1 MADLQ
6 SFLRELEEKY
16 PGEVAYVDAEIDPA
30 YEPSAL
36 VAKLDAQGKRPLIVF
51 RNVKGSTYPVVT
63 NVTASRKKLALALGV
78 TPDKMVARYLD
89 AIEHP
94 VPPVTVDSGPVFE
107 RVEISSETSTSRSC
121 PKSFITRGM
130 PAPISPAESL
140 LCKDPQSG
148 AYNASFNRLMVK
160 DKQRMGI
167 HLTTNKHLWHSFI
180 RNEGEGKP
188 LEIAIL
194 IGVHPALALGSL
206 YIGGMDDDEL
216 GIMGGLLG
224 EPVHVAQCK
233 TIDLK
238 VPVDAEILLEA
249 EILPNVREDEGPFGE
264 FTGYS
269 IGQRKRE
276 VVRVKAICQK
286 RSPVF
291 YDISVGQIDHL
302 LLSTMPMEASLLT
315 HVKDA
320 VPTVRA
326 VGSPAP
332 FTAFIS
338 LKKAAPGIANNAILA
353 AMNADMYMKHVV
365 VVDEDIDIFDTGRVL
380 WAMAT
385 RCQPQRDVILL
396 PNLRGSD
403 LDPSCVPDGFTS
415 KMGIDATAKPSLDE
429 FPSLSTFSKDVI
441 DRLNLDD
448 LVRWKS

>member
-6 SFLRELEEKY
+6 SFMKQLEEKY

-36 VAKLDAQGKRPLIVF
+36 VAKLDAQGKRPMLVF
-51 RNVKGSTYPVVT
+51 TRIKGSAYPVVT
-63 NVTASRKKLALALGV
+63 NVTASRKKLAVALGV
-78 TPDKMVARYLD
+78 TPDRLVARYLD

-94 VPPVTVDSGPVFE
+94 IPPVSVDSGPVFE
-107 RVEISSETSTSRSC
+107 RVLTGGDVGLGKLPQIIHHQGDAGPYFTGG
-121 PKSFITRGM
+121 I
-130 PAPISPAESL
+130 L
-140 LCKDPQSG
+140 LCRDAQSG

-160 DKQRMGI
+160 DEQRMGI
-167 HLTTNKHLWHSFI
+167 HLTTNKHVWHSFI
-180 RNEGEGKP
+180 RNEREGKP

-206 YIGGMDDDEL
+206 YIGGMHDDEL
-216 GIMGGLLG
+216 GVMGGLLG
-224 EPVHVAQCK
+224 DAVRMAPCK
-233 TIDLK
+233 TVDLK
-238 VPVDAEILLEA
+238 VPVDTEILLEG

-269 IGQRKRE
+269 IGRRKRE

-286 RSPVF
+286 KAPVF

-302 LLSTMPMEASLLT
+302 LLSTIPMEGSLLK
-315 HVKDA
+315 HVRAA
-320 VPTVRA
+320 VPTVHSVRIA
-326 VGSPAP
+326 SP
-332 FTAFIS
+332 FTAFVS
-338 LKKAAPGIANNAILA
+338 LKKVAPGIVNNAILA
-353 AMNADMYMKHVV
+353 VLNADMYIKHVV
-365 VVDEDIDIFDTGRVL
+365 VVDEDINIFDTGRVL

-429 FPSLSTFSKDVI
+429 FPSLSSFSKDVM
-441 DRLNLDD
+441 DRLNLES
-448 LVRWKS
+448 LLRWKS

>member
-6 SFLRELEEKY
+6 SFLKQLEEKH
-16 PGEVAYVDAEIDPA
+16 PGEVAYVDAEINPA

-51 RNVKGSTYPVVT
+51 TNVKGSTYPVVT
-63 NVTASRKKLALALGV
+63 NVTASRKRLALALGV
-78 TPDKMVARYLD
+78 TPDKLVARYLD

-107 RVEISSETSTSRSC
+107 RIMTGSEVDLTKLPQIIHHQGDAGPYFTGGILFCR
-121 PKSFITRGM
+121 
-130 PAPISPAESL
+130 
-140 LCKDPQSG
+140 DPQSG

-160 DKQRMGI
+160 DEQHMGV
-167 HLTTNKHLWHSFI
+167 HLTTSKHVWHSFI
-180 RNEGEGKP
+180 RNESEGKP

-216 GIMGGLLG
+216 GIMGGLLR
-224 EPVHVAQCK
+224 EPVRVARCK
-233 TIDLK
+233 TIDAK

-286 RSPVF
+286 RSPIF

-302 LLSTMPMEASLLT
+302 LLSTIPMEGSLLK
-315 HVKDA
+315 HVRAA
-320 VPTVRA
+320 VPTVRSVRIA
-326 VGSPAP
+326 SP
-332 FTAFIS
+332 FTAFVS
-338 LKKAAPGIANNAILA
+338 LKKVAPGIVNNAILA
-353 AMNADMYMKHVV
+353 VLNADMYIKHVV
-365 VVDEDIDIFDTGRVL
+365 VVDEDVNIFDTGRVL

-415 KMGIDATAKPSLDE
+415 KMGIDATAKPSLEE
-429 FPSLSTFSKDVI
+429 FPSLSTFSKDII

>member
-1 MADLQ
+1 MKNLQ
-6 SFLRELEEKY
+6 SFVGELEETY
-16 PGEVAYVDAEIDPA
+16 PGEIAYVDAEIDPA

-36 VAKLDAQGKRPLIVF
+36 VAKLDAQGKRPLILF
-51 RNVKGSTYPVVT
+51 TNVKGSTYRVVT

-78 TPDKMVARYLD
+78 TPDKLVARYLD

-94 VPPVTVDSGPVFE
+94 IPPVTVDSGPVFE
-107 RVEISSETSTSRSC
+107 EVATGKDVDLLKLPQIIHHQHDAGPYFT
-121 PKSFITRGM
+121 GG
-130 PAPISPAESL
+130 L
-140 LCKDPQSG
+140 VLCKDPQTG
-148 AYNASFNRLMVK
+148 KYNASFNRLMVR
-160 DKQRMGI
+160 DKQRTGI
-167 HLTTNKHLWHSFI
+167 HLTTNKHLWHSYI
-180 RNEGEGKP
+180 RNEAEGKP

-216 GIMGGLLG
+216 SIMGGLLG
-224 EPVHVAQCK
+224 EPVRVAQCK

-238 VPVDAEILLEA
+238 VPVDTEILLEA
-249 EILPNVREDEGPFGE
+249 EILPHVREDEGPFGE

-276 VVRVKAICQK
+276 VVHVKAVCQRK
-286 RSPVF
+286 ASIF

-302 LLSTMPMEASLLT
+302 LLSTIPMEASLLK
-315 HVKDA
+315 HVRAA
-320 VPTVRA
+320 VPTVRSVRIA
-326 VGSPAP
+326 SP

-338 LKKAAPGIANNAILA
+338 LKKVTPGIVNNAILA
-353 AMNADMYMKHVV
+353 AFNADMYIKHVV
-365 VVDEDIDIFDTGRVL
+365 VVDEDINIFDTGRVL

-403 LDPSCVPDGFTS
+403 LDPSCSPDGFTS
-415 KMGIDATAKPSLDE
+415 KMGIDATAKPALE
-429 FPSLSTFSKDVI
+429 TFPALSTFSKDVL